1 MTDPPVSGGE
11 PLITTQL
18 CSRESKSLS
27 CRGTKGPLLWKDQLE
42 HVEGEGGPLV
52 KCRSRTVEVLAIK
65 RAAVELW
72 ESRLLW
78 EMF

>member
-1 MTDPPVSGGE
+1 M
-11 PLITTQL
+11 
-18 CSRESKSLS
+18 
-27 CRGTKGPLLWKDQLE
+27 LWKEQLE
-42 HVEGEGGPLV
+42 HVEGEGRPLV

-65 RAAVELW
+65 RAAAELW